1 MELNDL
7 DRRLIAAIQDG
18 MPLVPRPYAAIGDA
32 LGMGEAE
39 VIAGL
44 RRLIEGGV
52 IRRFGVIVRHHELGY
67 RANAMVVWD
76 VPDARVGDAGRT
88 LAGLPFVTLCYR
100 RPRRLPLWPYNM
112 FCMIHGRDRS
122 TVETLVEQTTA
133 TAGLEGLPRAV
144 LFSRRRFKQRGAR
157 YAAPKEAA

>member
-1 MELNDL
+1 
-7 DRRLIAAIQDG
+7 
-18 MPLVPRPYAAIGDA
+18 
-32 LGMGEAE
+32 MGEAE
-39 VIAGL
+39 VIARL